1 MSTSAA
7 SGSDSD
13 SASAASAATLGF
25 AVDEARYLAQRRRL
39 ARERHILP
47 VLGLVGLLLAW
58 WAVIAGFHVQPFIAP
73 SPVLVVETFF
83 SKSSLLLENIWVT
96 AIEALAG
103 FVLGNLM
110 AILLATVF
118 VHSKVLQQ
126 IFLPIAV
133 AINAIPVVA
142 KAPILVLIMGNGLA
156 PKVTI
161 AAMVCFFPTLI
172 NMVRGLEAVNP
183 QIMDLMRI
191 LSATRSQIY
200 FKLRLYSALPYLFS
214 ALRIAASM
222 CVIGAIVGEWI
233 GATQGI
239 GAQIIQA
246 TYNYD
251 SPLLYAAIVL
261 SAALSGLFYI
271 VVVLLERRIVRW
283 QALP

>member
-1 MSTSAA
+1 M
-7 SGSDSD
+7 
-13 SASAASAATLGF
+13 SASPVHMDDIASSHAI
-25 AVDEARYLAQRRRL
+25 DEAKYFTAQRRL
-39 ARERHILP
+39 ARQRRILP
-47 VLGLVGLLLAW
+47 ALGIIGLLVVW
-58 WAVIAGFHVQPFIAP
+58 WAVIAGFDVRPFIAP
-73 SPVLVVETFF
+73 SPFMVVKTFF
-83 SKSSLLLENIWVT
+83 TKSDLLLQNIWIT

-103 FVLGNLM
+103 FIVGNLV
-110 AILLATVF
+110 AVLIASVL
-118 VHSKVLQQ
+118 VHSKALQQ

-142 KAPILVLIMGNGLA
+142 KAPILVLIMGNGMA
-156 PKVTI
+156 PKITI

-172 NMVRGLEAVNP
+172 NMVQGLEAVNP
-183 QIMDLMRI
+183 QIMELMRI
-191 LSATRSQIY
+191 LSATRSQVF

-222 CVIGAIVGEWI
+222 CVIGAIIGEWI

-261 SAALSGLFYI
+261 SAALSGLFY
-271 VVVLLERRIVRW
+271 VVVALVEKRIGKW
-283 QALP
+283 SAPH

>member
-1 MSTSAA
+1 MSTSPIQMDEIARQL
-7 SGSDSD
+7 
-13 SASAASAATLGF
+13 AT
-25 AVDEARYLAQRRRL
+25 DESLYWAQQRRL
-39 ARERHILP
+39 AWQRRILP
-47 VLGLVGLLLAW
+47 VLGLVGLVIAW
-58 WAVIAGFHVQPFIAP
+58 WAVIAGFDVKPFIAP
-73 SPVLVVETFF
+73 SPIQVVHTFF
-83 SKSSLLLENIWVT
+83 AKRDLLLQNIWIT

-103 FVLGNLM
+103 FILGNLAAVLVASM
-110 AILLATVF
+110 F
-118 VHSKVLQQ
+118 VHAKVLQQ

-142 KAPILVLIMGNGLA
+142 KAPILVLIMGNGIG

-172 NMVRGLEAVNP
+172 NMVRGLESVNP
-183 QIMDLMRI
+183 QILELMRI
-191 LSATRSQIY
+191 LSATRRQIY

-261 SAALSGLFYI
+261 SAVLSGVFYVI
-271 VVVLLERRIVRW
+271 VAVLEKRIVKW
-283 QALP
+283 SAPQ